1 MKNKIEWRMFFPLSA
16 ILLTLLMDTL
26 IPNHPEAKNRNLIDF
41 RILLFLIL
49 IILVVTCILFLFRD
63 DLRKKYA
70 EKSWLWGGVILF
82 LNVLNLVTVKFML
95 LPQVYFPSLNT
106 ILHVFVTDYA
116 FLAKNMWS
124 SFLLL
129 LEGMAV
135 GGIIGVITGIAA
147 GWSKTCNYWMAP
159 LIRFL
164 GPIPSS
170 TWVPLALVVFP
181 KASWAAIFLIA
192 FAVWFQMA
200 ILTCSG
206 IQEVKKAYFEISS
219 TLGASDT
226 QNLFRIAIPGA
237 LPVMFLGLFNATCGA
252 FVALM
257 SAEMLGCDSGIGWYI
272 NWQKKML
279 AYSNVYA
286 GILIIAVFCYA
297 FLSLEMRSREKLLS
311 WQKGVIKW

>member
-1 MKNKIEWRMFFPLSA
+1 MKKKIEWRMLFPIA
-16 ILLTLLMDTL
+16 AVLLTLLLDTV
-26 IPNHPEAKNRNLIDF
+26 IPNHPEAKNRDYTDF
-41 RILLFLIL
+41 RMLLILLFAIFLTVFVLFIL
-49 IILVVTCILFLFRD
+49 RENFR
-63 DLRKKYA
+63 RKYA
-70 EKSWLWGGVILF
+70 SKCWLWGGVLLF

-129 LEGMAV
+129 LEGMIV
-135 GGIIGVITGIAA
+135 GGIVGVVTGIAA
-147 GWSKTCNYWMAP
+147 GWSKNCNYWLAP
-159 LIRFL
+159 FIRFL

-181 KASWAAIFLIA
+181 KASYAAVFLIA

-200 ILTCSG
+200 ILTSSG

-219 TLGASDT
+219 TLGASET

-286 GILIIAVFCYA
+286 GILLIAIFCYA
-297 FLSLEMRSREKLLS
+297 FLSLEMKSRERLLS